1 MSIHTAIHT
10 SICIQSIHIH
20 HRVQYQSILLSNGQ
34 KNELISLGTL
44 KSDFSPLSTPFF
56 WWRVIFFLS
65 RNKHLGVCTYCI
77 PSITFNSIHPI
88 NHQQLRPCRWQL
100 VCLTSSDNSMILS
113 HSGPLFFFFFFF
125 HFLSFLS
132 NSSPFYAKCRTT
144 QKGQNWFIQNAH
156 AIILLLNNKIKKGN
170 TRNNPP
176 PLILFIYYYYYYCYP
191 LVSRSNPAL
200 FLESHKLS
208 IRPKD
213 TVASFLFFFSI
224 DQYLIHSRLLYASFF
239 RLLPISGCRVSILFQ
254 G

>member
-1 MSIHTAIHT
+1 MKQKSSFPCLVAICQPLNAGTQAHWGVGQHTVWRWPGLAGVTGNYSGCSPLLYVCIIYVCIIRNRILPWPASSMSIHTAIHT

-113 HSGPLFFFFFFF
+113 HSGPLFFFFSFSFIFFLF
-125 HFLSFLS
+125 CQIRARF
-132 NSSPFYAKCRTT
+132 
-144 QKGQNWFIQNAH
+144 
-156 AIILLLNNKIKKGN
+156 
-170 TRNNPP
+170 TRN
-176 PLILFIYYYYYYCYP
+176 
-191 LVSRSNPAL
+191 VA
-200 FLESHKLS
+200 
-208 IRPKD
+208 RPKRAK
-213 TVASFLFFFSI
+213 TGSYRTPM
-224 DQYLIHSRLLYASFF
+224 Q
-239 RLLPISGCRVSILFQ
+239 
-254 G
+254 

>member
-1 MSIHTAIHT
+1 MKQKSSFPCLVAICQPLNAGTQAHWGVGQHTVWRWPGLAGVTGNYSGCSPLLYVCIIYVCIIRNRILPWPAPQSMSIHTAIHT

-113 HSGPLFFFFFFF
+113 HSGPLFFFFL
-125 HFLSFLS
+125 FLSFS
-132 NSSPFYAKCRTT
+132 
-144 QKGQNWFIQNAH
+144 
-156 AIILLLNNKIKKGN
+156 
-170 TRNNPP
+170 
-176 PLILFIYYYYYYCYP
+176 
-191 LVSRSNPAL
+191 
-200 FLESHKLS
+200 
-208 IRPKD
+208 
-213 TVASFLFFFSI
+213 FFSVKFEPVLREMSH
-224 DQYLIHSRLLYASFF
+224 DPKGPKLVHTERPCNNTPTQ
-239 RLLPISGCRVSILFQ
+239 
-254 G
+254 